1 MSKQNFSIFILT
13 FLTGCS
19 SFTLTDTFNYSKG
32 FLFGYDSD
40 SISIEDYNAS
50 QYSFAN
56 IKIGRGPA
64 STVVLSYIDKQSYE
78 WISADSISL
87 FSSFGQIYKSE
98 GLSFDFNYE
107 PINVTDLSMHNKVF
121 FTNVRFANP
130 ELINASVKNYIYSN
144 GTVEIS
150 RLGQSLEVQEFFHE
164 QEIPSIRWKKK
175 NIYFVLDNKIISS
188 IQHVHP
194 NQSPFIIDYY
204 YK

>member
-1 MSKQNFSIFILT
+1 MIKQYSSICILT

-40 SISIEDYNAS
+40 LTSIEDYNAS
-50 QYSFAN
+50 LYSFAS

-64 STVVLSYIDKQSYE
+64 SSLVLSNIDKQSYQ

-107 PINVTDLSMHNKVF
+107 PINIMDSSMH
-121 FTNVRFANP
+121 R
-130 ELINASVKNYIYSN
+130 
-144 GTVEIS
+144 
-150 RLGQSLEVQEFFHE
+150 
-164 QEIPSIRWKKK
+164 
-175 NIYFVLDNKIISS
+175 
-188 IQHVHP
+188 
-194 NQSPFIIDYY
+194 
-204 YK
+204 